1 MTQTVRNPARWA
13 LCSGFLLG
21 LLLNSFS
28 FAEEIFKVVD
38 ENGNVTYSTEQP
50 ESSLSTKI
58 IETLP
63 PPTSEDVQAAQ
74 DRLQRIEERE
84 EKLSLALTAQMQR
97 EAERRNSNTTIVL
110 QPGNGGIASPFITPY
125 YSTRWRG
132 GNSGHR
138 PPAHRPPN
146 HRPPNHHRP
155 PVNYP
160 SSRQTPILN
169 RNNG

>member
-1 MTQTVRNPARWA
+1 MTLSARNIARWA

-21 LLLNSFS
+21 ILLNSLS

-50 ESSLSTKI
+50 ESNQSTRI

-74 DRLQRIEERE
+74 DRLQKIEERD
-84 EKLSLALTAQMQR
+84 EKLSLALTEQMQR
-97 EAERRNSNTTIVL
+97 HAGRRNSNTTIVL
-110 QPGNGGIASPFITPY
+110 QPGNGGMVSPFITPY
-125 YSTRWRG
+125 YNTRGRSRNPG
-132 GNSGHR
+132 
-138 PPAHRPPN
+138 HRPPN
-146 HRPPNHHRP
+146 HRPPNHRRP
-155 PVNYP
+155 PVHYP
-160 SSRQTPILN
+160 SSRQTTIHN